1 MLKGFTVFILSII
14 GFAISSH
21 AQNWEWRK
29 LYDLQLDSG
38 AIWSVDV
45 SKQVYIFQQQNIT
58 KYTSSGKKSLVQSFK
73 SLGDIS
79 GIDANNQL
87 KIAVFSEEQQ
97 TLCFLD
103 NALATSS
110 DCISLNDF
118 NIQWAD
124 LFATSNQTD
133 RFWIFD
139 QVNSELRLL
148 TTGEQQQQ
156 TVQNLKQI
164 SDIGTPLMM
173 VERYN
178 NLYILDDKNQ
188 LSRFDI
194 FGTLIDIV
202 PFEGYTNYFTSD
214 FNLFGIK
221 NNEIY
226 LLFSFLDGDALEKPV
241 TKIPTELTE
250 ELVSIRA
257 IGDCFFF
264 STKNQ
269 LSAYQIMAE

>member
-1 MLKGFTVFILSII
+1 MLRGFTTFVFVLFFGVAFGQPFSW
-14 GFAISSH
+14 
-21 AQNWEWRK
+21 NK
-29 LYDLQLDSG
+29 LYDIPLDSG
-38 AIWSVDV
+38 AVWDVDI
-45 SKQVYIFQQQNIT
+45 SKQVYIFQQQSIT
-58 KYTSSGKKSLVQSFK
+58 KWTSLGKKSLVQSFK

-139 QVNSELRLL
+139 QVNSELKLL
-148 TTGEQQQQ
+148 TTGVQQQQ
-156 TVQNLKQI
+156 VVQNLKQI
-164 SDIGTPLMM
+164 SDLGTPIMM
-173 VERYN
+173 FERNN
-178 NLYILDDKNQ
+178 NLFIIDDKNQ
-188 LSRFDI
+188 LAQFDV
-194 FGTLIDIV
+194 FGTLINTY
-202 PFEGYTNYFTSD
+202 PLEGYSNYFSNET
-214 FNLFGIK
+214 NVFGLK
-221 NNEIY
+221 NNQLYVVFNFTENTMLEIPIAQ
-226 LLFSFLDGDALEKPV
+226 LPAEISE
-241 TKIPTELTE
+241 
-250 ELVSIRA
+250 SILSIKA
-257 IGDCFFF
+257 SSDYFFF

-269 LSAYQIMAE
+269 LTVFQIKP